1 MENKKYLYLCVIFS
15 LIHNLRTVCASSL
28 SWVAGV
34 VALEVLLRAAVA
46 AAVVA
51 AVAVAAVPTYLYVG
65 SLSWVDTV
73 VALDVLL
80 PAAAVAVAVVLE
92 MIGFGQG

>member
-1 MENKKYLYLCVIFS
+1 MYWNHKLLIIMSFKLFVLVPCS
-15 LIHNLRTVCASSL
+15 L
-28 SWVAGV
+28 VAGV
-34 VALEVLLRAAVA
+34 VALEVLLRAAIAAA

-51 AVAVAAVPTYLYVG
+51 VVPTYLYVG
-65 SLSWVDTV
+65 SLSWVATV

-80 PAAAVAVAVVLE
+80 PVDAAAVAAVATVLE